1 MIIFKLINFTAHN
14 LAFCV
19 AALAGLGF
27 LIGFHELGH
36 FLFCKLFKIRT
47 PSFSI
52 GFGPRLISKKIGETE
67 FTLSAIP
74 LGGYVEIAGAA
85 EMAQGEQKDAHATDT
100 HSFAVKPYY
109 QKLLV
114 LLGGIIFNL
123 MFAYFAVIL
132 LCMLGIPKSIPIIQT
147 IIPDSAAERAQ
158 LQPGDKI
165 IAINNQTTE
174 NNLEKTLS
182 LIVPL
187 ANQESSITINRGGQE
202 MVVPITFGTKFDTN
216 GKEIGSMGITFER
229 EKTPGLPILQA
240 IPQGIILTNT
250 YIKETAKGFKT
261 IFAKRDVSAV
271 QGPLSIISLI
281 MEGIKQNFSVFLLLL
296 ALISISLAVFNLV
309 PLPILDGGQILFYT
323 IEAIIGRPL
332 PVKVKEYIHLGS
344 WILILALIVYLSAQD
359 IYRIAKPLLAK
370 FYNFN

>member
-1 MIIFKLINFTAHN
+1 MIIFKVINFTAHN

-52 GFGPRLISKKIGETE
+52 GFGPRLITKKIGETE
-67 FTLSAIP
+67 FTLSAVP

-85 EMAQGEQKDAHATDT
+85 EMGQGEQKDAHASDT

-132 LCMLGIPKSIPIIQT
+132 LCMLGIPKSIPVIQT
-147 IIPDSAAERAQ
+147 IVPDSAAERAQ
-158 LQPGDKI
+158 LQPGDRL
-165 IAINNQTTE
+165 IAINNQNTE
-174 NNLEKTLS
+174 NNLEKTLA
-182 LIVPL
+182 LIAPL
-187 ANQESSITINRGGQE
+187 ANQEGSITINRGGQE
-202 MVVPITFGTKFDTN
+202 MVVPITFGTKFDTE

-229 EKTPGLPILQA
+229 EKAQGLPILQA

-261 IFAKRDVSAV
+261 IFAKRDVSSV

-296 ALISISLAVFNLV
+296 ALISISLAVFNLI

-332 PVKVKEYIHLGS
+332 PVKVKEYIHIGS

-359 IYRIAKPLLAK
+359 IYRIAKPLLVK